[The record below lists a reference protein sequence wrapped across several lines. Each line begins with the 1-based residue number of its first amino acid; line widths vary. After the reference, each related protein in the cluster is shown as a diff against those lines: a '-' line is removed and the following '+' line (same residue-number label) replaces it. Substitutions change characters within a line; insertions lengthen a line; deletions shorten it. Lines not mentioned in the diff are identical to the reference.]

1 MDREHLLVNRLK
13 AYGET
18 DACPMHMPGHKRQ
31 MGEAFLR
38 EFPNPFSMDITEI
51 DGFDNLHHAEGI
63 LKESMEWAAGVY
75 GADKTWYLVNGSSCG
90 ILSAIC
96 GTVKPGER
104 ILMSR
109 NCHKSAYHG
118 VILSRAEADYVYPQ
132 ILDDLGIQGGILAAD
147 VEKRLRERPDT
158 KAVLIVS
165 PTYDG
170 VVSDVEA
177 IAKVAHCHG
186 IPLIVDEAHGA
197 HFPFGKGL
205 FPKSALECGADL
217 VIQSLHKTL
226 PSLTQTAVMHG
237 RAGRVDFARVERF
250 LQMFQSSS
258 PSYVFMA
265 AMEQC
270 IWEMEQQ
277 GAGQMQEFYRR
288 LQMLREHLKGL
299 NQLKLLGPEVLSR
312 KETKGA
318 VGLDLSKIVVSC
330 RGCGVSGETL
340 GDWLRERY
348 HIEMEMCGA
357 DYVVAITTYLDRE
370 EDLQRLETALLE
382 LDGEL
387 AVREALDGE
396 KPERKALDQEG
407 RGTIPKNGKEPAA
420 AMPFPR
426 ICRSLSEAAEWA
438 LTERNLI
445 DCAGE
450 ISGEFIYLYPPGI
463 PLVAPGELVTE
474 EIIWLVE
481 AYKKMSLPVQGMADK
496 TARRLKV
503 LS

>member
-1 MDREHLLVNRLK
+1 MDKEHLLVNKLK
-13 AYGET
+13 KYGAADT
-18 DACPMHMPGHKRQ
+18 CPMHMPGHKRQ
-31 MGEAFLR
+31 TGEAFLGA
-38 EFPNPFSMDITEI
+38 FPNPFSIDITEI
-51 DGFDNLHHAEGI
+51 DGFDNLHNAEGI
-63 LKESMEWAAGVY
+63 LKDSMEWAAGVY
-75 GADKTWYLVNGSSCG
+75 GADKTWYLVNGSSSG

-118 VILSRAEADYVYPQ
+118 VILSHAEVDYVYPQ
-132 ILDDLGIQGGILAAD
+132 TLENLGIQGGILASD
-147 VEKRLRERPDT
+147 VEKKLKKQPDT

-170 VVSDVEA
+170 AVSDVAA
-177 IAKVAHCHG
+177 IAEVVHGYG

-205 FPKSALECGADL
+205 FPKSALDCGADL

-237 RAGRVDFARVERF
+237 RSGQVDFVRIDRF

-265 AMEQC
+265 SMEQC
-270 IWEMEQQ
+270 IWEMAQN
-277 GAGQMQEFYRR
+277 GAGQMQAFNRR
-288 LQMLREHLKGL
+288 LQNLRGKLKGL
-299 NQLKLLGPEVLSR
+299 KRLRLLGPEILEREKYAGVFD
-312 KETKGA
+312 
-318 VGLDLSKIVVSC
+318 LDLSKIVVSC
-330 RGCGVSGETL
+330 RGCGISGEML
-340 GDWLRERY
+340 GDWLRDRY

-370 EDLQRLETALLE
+370 EDLQRLGTALLE

-387 AVREALDGE
+387 AELDVPDWE
-396 KPERKALDQEG
+396 KPDL
-407 RGTIPKNGKEPAA
+407 
-420 AMPFPR
+420 PR
-426 ICRSLSEAAEWA
+426 PQICRNLSDAVECQ
-438 LTERNLI
+438 LKERNLA

-463 PLVAPGELVTE
+463 PIVAPGELVTE
-474 EIIWLVE
+474 EIIRLVE
-481 AYKKMSLPVQGMADK
+481 AYKEMKLPVQGMADRAAK
-496 TARRLKV
+496 RLKV
-503 LS
+503 LT